1 MPLISKVAKGQVIT
15 AEKMNTIID
24 ALNELRVTSVVG
36 GQFSRGLGGTTIT
49 VPKSRGGGTQIAE
62 DDFPFKISFPTA
74 TGCQFQAG
82 TINGLLPSNY
92 NDVLTLPAVTPT
104 YVKYIVVKGTTSGKN
119 ITTAEIAVESASPSI
134 GTALNSAPTTYSCLI
149 YVIATGVAYRTIGK
163 SSILAMP
170 QELMRTP
177 KAPSTAV
184 ELPYDSTYQWLF
196 AS

>member
-1 MPLISKVAKGQVIT
+1 MPLISKVAKGQTIT

-24 ALNELRVTSVVG
+24 ALNELRVTAVVG

-49 VPKSRGGGTQIAE
+49 VPKSRGGGASIAE

-82 TINGLLPSNY
+82 TINGMLPSNY
-92 NDVLTLPAVTPT
+92 DSILTLPAVTPT
-104 YVKYIVVKGTTSGKN
+104 YVRYIVVKGASAGKN
-119 ITTAEIAVESASPSI
+119 ITTAEIAVETTSPSI
-134 GTALNSAPTTYSCLI
+134 GTALNASPTTYSCLI

-163 SSILAMP
+163 SSIMCAP
-170 QELMRTP
+170 QEIMRTP
-177 KAPSTAV
+177 KVPTTAV

>member
-1 MPLISKVAKGQVIT
+1 MPLISKVTKGQTIT

-24 ALNELRVTSVVG
+24 ALNELRVTAVVG

-49 VPKSRGGGTQIAE
+49 VPKSRGGSTIAE

-92 NDVLTLPAVTPT
+92 NDILTLPATTPT
-104 YVKYIVVKGTTSGKN
+104 YVRYIVVKGASAGKN
-119 ITTAEIAVESASPSI
+119 ITTAELAVETLAPTI
-134 GTALNSAPTTYSCLI
+134 GTAIDSSPTTYSCLL
-149 YVIATGVAYRTIGK
+149 YVISTGVAYRTIGK

-170 QELMRTP
+170 QEIMRSP
-177 KAPSTAV
+177 EAPATAL
-184 ELPYDSTYQWLF
+184 ELPYKSTYQWLF

>member
-1 MPLISKVAKGQVIT
+1 
-15 AEKMNTIID
+15 MNTIID

-49 VPKSRGGGTQIAE
+49 VPKSRGGGGNTIAE

-92 NDVLTLPAVTPT
+92 NDILTLPATTPT
-104 YVKYIVVKGTTSGKN
+104 YVRYIVVKGISAGKE
-119 ITTAEIAVESASPSI
+119 ISTAEIAVETDSPSI

-163 SSILAMP
+163 SSIFAVP

-177 KAPSTAV
+177 KVPDTAV
-184 ELPYDSTYQWLF
+184 ELPFDSTYQWLF